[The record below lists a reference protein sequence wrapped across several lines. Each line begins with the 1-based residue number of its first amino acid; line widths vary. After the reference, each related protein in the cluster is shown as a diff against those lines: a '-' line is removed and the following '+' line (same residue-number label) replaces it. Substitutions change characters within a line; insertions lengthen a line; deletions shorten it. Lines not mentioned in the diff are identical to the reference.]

1 MDKARWHRLL
11 RSLGLSTENA
21 TFEKLQAAYSEKH
34 RAYHTVHHIDDCLS
48 QFDLTLD
55 LLDNHAAVEFAIW
68 FHDAIYRPFSKINE
82 EDSADWAVEFLV
94 SNDAS
99 EALKA
104 EVSRLIL
111 ATKHNVPLQSN
122 DESLLVD
129 IDLTILGSEPEVY
142 AQFEDNIRFEYRN
155 VPGIIFRKKRV
166 QLLRGF
172 MDRDHIYGNKHF
184 RDLYES
190 QARSNLQHAVEVLQG

>member
-1 MDKARWHRLL
+1 MDKLRWHRLL
-11 RSLGLSTENA
+11 ESLGLNAEDA
-21 TFEKLQAAYSEKH
+21 TFAKLQAAYCEKH

-48 QFDLTLD
+48 QLDLTMD
-55 LLDNHAAVEFAIW
+55 LIDNPVAVEFAIW
-68 FHDAIYRPFSKINE
+68 FHDAIYRPFSKTNE

-94 SNDAS
+94 SNDAG
-99 EALKA
+99 EALTT

-129 IDLTILGSEPEVY
+129 IDLTILGSEPEIY

-155 VPGIIFRKKRV
+155 VPGMIFRKKRA
-166 QLLRGF
+166 QLLRAF
-172 MDRDHIYGNKHF
+172 MERESIYGNQRF

-190 QARSNLQHAVEVLQG
+190 QARKNLRHAVEILQR